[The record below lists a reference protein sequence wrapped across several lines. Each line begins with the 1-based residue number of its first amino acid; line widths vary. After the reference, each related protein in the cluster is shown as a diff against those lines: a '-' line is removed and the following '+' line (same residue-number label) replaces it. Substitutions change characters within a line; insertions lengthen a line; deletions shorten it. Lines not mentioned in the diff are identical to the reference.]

1 MVRILTLAVRDLGS
15 SPGRSAKREVTKVL
29 STGGQEPSVS
39 GFDSHLLDKKQRGVA
54 VGSAGALGA
63 SGRQFESGYPDKRV
77 LKY

>member
-39 GFDSHLLDKKQRGVA
+39 GFDSHLLDKNTTGCGLTAK
-54 VGSAGALGA
+54 SPALGA
-63 SGRQFESGYPDKRV
+63 GHHPGSNPGTPTKEY
-77 LKY
+77 